1 MNWQPPQGPCRIC
14 GEHNPVKF
22 SVVLGHDE
30 SLLISIGTRKSE
42 MFGHLCSAEC
52 LLSYVDDWQA
62 KMLAKH
68 LTVPL
73 ARKGGV

>member
-1 MNWQPPQGPCRIC
+1 M
-14 GEHNPVKF
+14 
-22 SVVLGHDE
+22 GHDE
-30 SLLISIGTRKSE
+30 SLLVSIGTRKSE
-42 MFGHLCSAEC
+42 LFGHLCSAEC

-73 ARKGGV
+73 ARKVGA